1 MIRLLLVDDQ
11 EMVRAGLR
19 LILSAEDDLE
29 IVGEAPDGRTGV
41 EAARTLAPDVVLM
54 DVRMPV
60 MDGIEAT
67 RQLTGGSSGSGE
79 PAGPGGPAG
88 GPDADG
94 PAHRVLALTTF
105 EDDDVLWGVIE
116 AGAAGFV
123 LKDAP
128 TADLVGA
135 VRVTARGGTWLDPRV
150 ADRVLGAVRRRPR
163 AADPASSVDP
173 LTERELEV
181 LRLVASG
188 ANNPEIA
195 EALYLSERTVKGH
208 ISAIFLKLGV
218 RDRPAAIIRAYD
230 AGIVSPRSAS

>member
-1 MIRLLLVDDQ
+1 VIRVLLVDDQ
-11 EMVRAGLR
+11 ELVRAGLR

-29 IVGEAPDGRTGV
+29 IAGEAPDGRAGV
-41 EAARTLAPDVVLM
+41 EAARALRPDVVLM

-60 MDGIEAT
+60 LDGIEAT
-67 RQLTGGSSGSGE
+67 RQLGAE
-79 PAGPGGPAG
+79 
-88 GPDADG
+88 
-94 PAHRVLALTTF
+94 HRVLALTTF

-128 TADLVGA
+128 AADLVSA
-135 VRVTARGGTWLDPRV
+135 VRVTARGGSWLDPRV
-150 ADRVLGAVRRRPR
+150 AGRVMGTLRRRPGASGATEATD
-163 AADPASSVDP
+163 AARSVSP
-173 LTERELEV
+173 LSDRELEV

-188 ANNPEIA
+188 ANNAEVA

-208 ISAIFLKLGV
+208 ISSIFLKLGV

-230 AGIVSPRSAS
+230 AGIVTPGHPR

>member
-1 MIRLLLVDDQ
+1 MIRILLVDDQ
-11 EMVRAGLR
+11 ELVRAGLR

-29 IVGEAPDGRTGV
+29 IAGEAPDGRAGV
-41 EAARTLAPDVVLM
+41 AAAGSLRPDVVLM

-60 MDGIEAT
+60 LDGIEAT
-67 RQLTGGSSGSGE
+67 RQLG
-79 PAGPGGPAG
+79 
-88 GPDADG
+88 AD
-94 PAHRVLALTTF
+94 HRVLALTTF

-128 TADLVGA
+128 AADLVSA
-135 VRVTARGGTWLDPRV
+135 VRVTARGGSWLDPRV
-150 ADRVLGAVRRRPR
+150 AGRVMGTLRKRTGTP
-163 AADPASSVDP
+163 DASRSVEP
-173 LTERELEV
+173 LSDRELDV

-188 ANNPEIA
+188 ANNAEIA

-208 ISAIFLKLGV
+208 ISSIFLKLGV

-230 AGIVSPRSAS
+230 AGIVVPGQPR

>member
-1 MIRLLLVDDQ
+1 VIRVLLVDDQ
-11 EMVRAGLR
+11 ELVRAGLR
-19 LILSAEDDLE
+19 LILSAEDDIE
-29 IVGEAPDGRTGV
+29 IVGEAANGQLGV
-41 EAARTLAPDVVLM
+41 EAAGALAPDVVLM

-60 MDGIEAT
+60 VDGIEAT
-67 RQLTGGSSGSGE
+67 RRLVGDAGDSGGD
-79 PAGPGGPAG
+79 AG
-88 GPDADG
+88 
-94 PAHRVLALTTF
+94 HRVLALTTF

-128 TADLVGA
+128 TTDLVGA

-150 ADRVLGAVRRRPR
+150 AGRVLQSLRRRPGAG
-163 AADPASSVDP
+163 AAAPTVDP
-173 LTERELEV
+173 LTARELEV

-188 ANNPEIA
+188 ATNPEIA
-195 EALYLSERTVKGH
+195 ADLYLSERTVKGH

-230 AGIVSPRSAS
+230 AGIVAPRPPS